1 MSVTAVINPA
11 FPLGAMA
18 SALATIYQMGIAVNE
33 FVDDHIERLKKS
45 DNATIARSGRV
56 LEGAKFGFG
65 LGYIAPMTV
74 MAAGQLLLGNPLTA
88 AWTVVTGMAAITNPV
103 AITCASMGAIYFG
116 WKALND
122 QERNDILNRL
132 AEGLSLGV
140 ELIKSIIGFVLSS
153 MRNLMDSNQIAEIKQ
168 FVKIQAAQFGHTLYD
183 ITKSAGDLVLGAA
196 EKVGGAVTTTVG
208 ATGDMVKDS
217 LAKVGTLAADAT
229 RSTIGATINATSIA
243 REATSDAVESIRKKI
258 GKTSP

>member
-1 MSVTAVINPA
+1 MVIPGVINPA

-18 SALATIYQMGIAVNE
+18 SALAAIYQMGVAVNE
-33 FVDDHIERLKKS
+33 FVDDHIERLKQS

-65 LGYIAPMTV
+65 LGYVAPMTV

-88 AWTVVTGMAAITNPV
+88 AWTVASGMVAITNPV
-103 AITCASMGAIYFG
+103 AITCASIGAIYFG

-122 QERNDILNRL
+122 QERNDILNKL

-153 MRNLMDSNQIAEIKQ
+153 MKNLMDSDQIAEIKL
-168 FVKIQAAQFGHTLYD
+168 FVKTQAAQFGHTLYD
-183 ITKSAGDLVLGAA
+183 ITRSAGDLMMGAA
-196 EKVGGAVTTTVG
+196 EKVGGAVTATVDV
-208 ATGDMVKDS
+208 TGDMVKDS
-217 LAKVGTLAADAT
+217 LAKVSTLASDAT
-229 RSTIGATINATSIA
+229 RSTIEATINAASSA
-243 REATSDAVESIRKKI
+243 REAASDAADSIKKKI

>member
-1 MSVTAVINPA
+1 MPISGVINAA

-18 SALATIYQMGIAVNE
+18 SALGSIYQMGVAVNE
-33 FVDDHIERLKKS
+33 FVDAHIEQLKQS

-88 AWTVVTGMAAITNPV
+88 AWTVASGMVAITNPV
-103 AITCASMGAIYFG
+103 AITCASIGAIYFG

-122 QERNDILNRL
+122 LERNDILNRL

-140 ELIKSIIGFVLSS
+140 ELIRSIIGFVLTS
-153 MRNLMDSNQIAEIKQ
+153 MKNLMDSDQIAEIKQ
-168 FVKIQAAQFGHTLYD
+168 FVKTQAAQFGHTLYD
-183 ITKSAGDLVLGAA
+183 VTKSAGDLVVGVA
-196 EKVGGAVTTTVG
+196 EKVGEAVTTTVD
-208 ATGDMVKDS
+208 ATGDAVKDS
-217 LAKVGTLAADAT
+217 LTKVGTLAADAT
-229 RSTIGATINATSIA
+229 RSTI
-243 REATSDAVESIRKKI
+243 EATKSAANTAKGAASDAADSIMKKI
-258 GKTSP
+258 GKTP

>member
-1 MSVTAVINPA
+1 MSISSVISPS

-18 SALATIYQMGIAVNE
+18 SVLATIYQMGVAVNE
-33 FVDDHIERLKKS
+33 FVDEHIELLKKS

-88 AWTVVTGMAAITNPV
+88 AWTMASGMLAVTNPV
-103 AITCASMGAIYFG
+103 AITCASIGAIYFG

-122 QERNDILNRL
+122 QERNEILNKL

-140 ELIKSIIGFVLSS
+140 ELIKSIIGYVLTTMKS
-153 MRNLMDSNQIAEIKQ
+153 LMDSEQIAEIKQ
-168 FVKIQAAQFGHTLYD
+168 FVKTQAAQFGHSLYD
-183 ITKSAGDLVLGAA
+183 ITKSASDLVVGAA
-196 EKVGGAVTTTVG
+196 E
-208 ATGDMVKDS
+208 
-217 LAKVGTLAADAT
+217 KVGTLAADAT
-229 RSTIGATINATSIA
+229 RSTIEVTKSAASSA
-243 REATSDAVESIRKKI
+243 REVASDAAESIKKI
-258 GKTSP
+258 TKGADT